1 MSCRCA
7 ATEKRHLRWAD
18 ERRCGRALTV
28 LWLLDTCVVSETF
41 QTVPDLHVTAWLQV
55 HGADAALPVV
65 ALGEILYG
73 IERLG
78 AGRPRNELQ
87 LWFDGLTAKFS
98 QRTLLTDEPV
108 WRAFARL
115 KASVEAIGRPQDDM
129 DLLIAATATVH
140 QLVVVTRNVKHF
152 QDSGVKV
159 LNPWQFVKT

>member
-1 MSCRCA
+1 M
-7 ATEKRHLRWAD
+7 
-18 ERRCGRALTV
+18 V

-41 QTVPDLHVTAWLQV
+41 RTMPDRHVTHWLQT

-73 IERLG
+73 IERM
-78 AGRPRNELQ
+78 AFGRMRNELR
-87 LWFDGLTAKFS
+87 LWFDGLTVKFA

-115 KASVEAIGRPQDDM
+115 KASVEAIGRPQEDM

-140 QLVVVTRNVKHF
+140 QLAVVTRNVKHF

-159 LNPWQFVKT
+159 LNPWLTPR